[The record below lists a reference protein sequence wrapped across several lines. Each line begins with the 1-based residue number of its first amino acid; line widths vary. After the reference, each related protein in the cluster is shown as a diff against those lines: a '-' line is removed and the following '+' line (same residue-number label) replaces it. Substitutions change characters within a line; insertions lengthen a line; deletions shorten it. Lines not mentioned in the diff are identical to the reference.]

1 MGRGA
6 LDELIWLALVH
17 LETLHGHNDD
27 CLLFFCMGYL
37 CLSVCLFVL
46 SHPWLTHVVVSSLVS
61 TSGVV
66 VSHH

>member
-6 LDELIWLALVH
+6 LNELIRLALVH
-17 LETLHGHNDD
+17 LETLLMMMNV
-27 CLLFFCMGYL
+27 CFFCMGYL

>member
-6 LDELIWLALVH
+6 LNELIRLALVH
-17 LETLHGHNDD
+17 LETLAMMMIV
-27 CLLFFCMGYL
+27 CFFCMGYL